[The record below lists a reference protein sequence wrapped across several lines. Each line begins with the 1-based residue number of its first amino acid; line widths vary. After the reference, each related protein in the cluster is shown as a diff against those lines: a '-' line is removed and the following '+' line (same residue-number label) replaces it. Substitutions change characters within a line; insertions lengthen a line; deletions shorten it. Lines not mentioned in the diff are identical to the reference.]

1 MGSVDDTE
9 KVKSTAGWDGK
20 GCVRRKGGWYCR
32 NTEEFFFFPV
42 CLKSGGI
49 CSEAAPEG
57 RLEVRRRYLDHW
69 REALGVIWGR
79 KLGIMLDRSG

>member
-1 MGSVDDTE
+1 MVRVVSEERGGG
-9 KVKSTAGWDGK
+9 TAGTQ
-20 GCVRRKGGWYCR
+20 RS
-32 NTEEFFFFPV
+32 FFFFPV